1 MSTTNQPND
10 LLDLN
15 DGQKPTLPGSLNV
28 LTILTFIGC
37 GLGFIGALW
46 NYFNAE
52 KGYKDLVKAQENMTE
67 APAWA
72 KKMMGPEMVE
82 MARKSMEYKLPIML
96 LTVVGVGL
104 CLWGA
109 LEMRKL
115 KKQGFMLWVVGEFLP
130 IIGSV
135 IFIGMGALS
144 GFALIFYAFPVIF
157 LILYAVNRKHLIY

>member
-1 MSTTNQPND
+1 MSTNQPND
-10 LLDLN
+10 LLELN
-15 DGQKPTLPGSLNV
+15 DGQKPPLPSSLNV

-37 GLGFIGALW
+37 AIGFIGALW

-52 KGYKDLVKAQENMTE
+52 KGYKDLVKAQENLAE

-82 MARKSMEYKLPIML
+82 MARKSMENKLPIML
-96 LTVVGVGL
+96 LTIVGTGL

-115 KKQGFMLWVVGEFLP
+115 KKQGFLLWTVGEFLP
-130 IIGSV
+130 IVGSA
-135 IFIGMGALS
+135 IFIGMGAFS
-144 GFALIFYAFPVIF
+144 GFTLYFYCIPIIF
-157 LILYAVNRKHLIY
+157 LILYGVNRKHLIY